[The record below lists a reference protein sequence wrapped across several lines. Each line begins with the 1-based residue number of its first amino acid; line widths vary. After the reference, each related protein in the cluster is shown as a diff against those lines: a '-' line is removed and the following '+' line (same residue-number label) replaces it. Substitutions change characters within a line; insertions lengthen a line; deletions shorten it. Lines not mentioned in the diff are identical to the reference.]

1 MVIIDRWEEVFSTIR
16 KNKLRTFL
24 TGFSVAWG
32 IFMLI
37 ILLGS
42 GHGLEN
48 GVRDQFRSS
57 ATNTL
62 WIWGGQTSKPYKG
75 LQPGRRIEF
84 ENKDYEH
91 IKNNVTG
98 VDLISGRLNL
108 WGDNTISYKNNYG
121 NFDIRT
127 IHPDYKSIEKV
138 NILEGR
144 FINNFDIQKSLKVV
158 SIGIQVR
165 DALFKN
171 GVEAMG
177 KYINVRGIP
186 FKVIGVFEDDDG
198 RQNNQRTVY
207 MPVTTGQKVFYG
219 RDRLQTL
226 AATVGAASVEESKL
240 IEEEIRDDMAT
251 MKKFD
256 KTDENAMFIW
266 NSVEEFKQFMDL
278 FAAIRLFIWIIGI
291 GTIIAGIVGVSNIMM
306 IAVKERTKE
315 IGIRKSMGATPASI
329 ILLIMQE
336 SVFITTLAG
345 YIGLVIGVGLLELV
359 SPHIE
364 TEFFRNPEANLG
376 IAISATMLLII
387 AGMVAG
393 YVPARRAAS
402 IKPVDALRDE

>member
-32 IFMLI
+32 IFMLV

-48 GVRDQFRSS
+48 GVRDQFKSS

-62 WIWGGQTSKPYKG
+62 WIWGGQTTKPYKG
-75 LQPGRRIEF
+75 LQPGRRIDF

-91 IKNNVTG
+91 IKNTVDG

-127 IHPDYKSIEKV
+127 VHPDYKIIEKV
-138 NILEGR
+138 NMLEGR
-144 FINNFDIQKSLKVV
+144 FVNNFDIQKSLKVV
-158 SIGIQVR
+158 CIGIQVK

-171 GVEAMG
+171 GGEALG
-177 KYINVRGIP
+177 AYISVRGIP
-186 FKVIGVFEDDDG
+186 FKVVGVFEDDDG
-198 RQNNQRTVY
+198 RQDNQRTVY
-207 MPVTTGQKVFYG
+207 LPVTTGQKVFYG

-226 AATVGAASVEESKL
+226 AATVGAASVEQSKM
-240 IEEEIRDDMAT
+240 IEEEIRNDMAT
-251 MKKFD
+251 RKKFD

-266 NSVEEFKQFMDL
+266 NSVEEFKQFLDL
-278 FAAIRLFIWIIGI
+278 FAAIRMFIWIIGI

-315 IGIRKSMGATPASI
+315 IGIRKSIGATPASI

-359 SPHIE
+359 SPYIQ

-376 IAISATMLLII
+376 IAISATVLLIF
-387 AGMVAG
+387 AGMIAG
-393 YVPARRAAS
+393 YVPAKRAAS
-402 IKPVDALRDE
+402 IKPVEALRDE